1 MAFAFPLRR
10 LTIAAGSVAGGL
22 RCWTIHTGEYMKR
35 TTAVLAL
42 LGALPLAAHA
52 QQTTLCTSLITDN
65 PTNPYIDGVVAV
77 SETFPVDGSGDYTS
91 AWKAHIDRKYPS
103 KLQRTSQC
111 SAPAADPATAAQGR
125 MNFIQKWEAG
135 FQTDLEPWRPA
146 SQGFAGQK
154 AAGNSTNDG
163 ADDQTDSGD
172 DASSA
177 SSSQSTQSRQAASN
191 AQSSVPNGGTG
202 QRPICATQPFDAPNT
217 AFPQGSAR
225 KITNTCREP
234 LSVRICLRIQGKWDC
249 GVNWNVLPGADWSWG
264 STKVYTGWFWDARL
278 ASSGD
283 KLGHPD
289 N

>member
-1 MAFAFPLRR
+1 MNR
-10 LTIAAGSVAGGL
+10 TIV
-22 RCWTIHTGEYMKR
+22 
-35 TTAVLAL
+35 VLAL

-65 PTNPYIDGVVAV
+65 PSNPYIDGVVAV

-103 KLQRTSQC
+103 KLQRMSQC
-111 SAPAADPATAAQGR
+111 STAVPNPAMAAQGR
-125 MNFIQKWEAG
+125 LNFIQKWEAG

-146 SQGFAGQK
+146 NQGYAGR
-154 AAGNSTNDG
+154 
-163 ADDQTDSGD
+163 DSGD
-172 DASSA
+172 GQSSRNDAGDQSESDDDQYSGNSSN
-177 SSSQSTQSRQAASN
+177 QTGQTRQAANNTS
-191 AQSSVPNGGTG
+191 APAANGGTG

-249 GVNWNVLPGADWSWG
+249 GVNWNVQPGADWSWG